1 MFVGLFEV
9 LLLLLI
15 GEVNRMQLNFKK
27 MCFLNNMH
35 LSTVEKVAFIVVEMT
50 PEVFLP
56 EIAIPVLVWYV
67 SYFIELFLVSIVI
80 TVSLVLISMGMVLL
94 VNYYQSASVVKLSY
108 YVVQCALL
116 IMLRKDMITMYYL
129 FICIA
134 ITCIIK
140 QFNTTLAASILHI
153 FILAFIVDTYIYEL
167 DVIHYVSYFVS
178 LLFEPHWIFS
188 MSILSFPVCVTC
200 ALLK

>member
-1 MFVGLFEV
+1 M
-9 LLLLLI
+9 
-15 GEVNRMQLNFKK
+15 
-27 MCFLNNMH
+27 
-35 LSTVEKVAFIVVEMT
+35 S
-50 PEVFLP
+50 
-56 EIAIPVLVWYV
+56 
-67 SYFIELFLVSIVI
+67 
-80 TVSLVLISMGMVLL
+80 VSLVLISMGMVFL

-116 IMLRKDMITMYYL
+116 IVLRKDMITLYYL

-134 ITCIIK
+134 ITYIIK
-140 QFNTTLAASILHI
+140 QFNTTLASSILHI
-153 FILAFIVDTYIYEL
+153 FILAFIVDTYEL

-178 LLFEPHWIFS
+178 LLFELHWIFS